1 MDFWRVSP
9 WRQGSATHVYRSSC
23 WIGSTVR
30 GGAFPPS
37 LLCSVEADR
46 EAAKNE
52 EMGKEVEI
60 WEEIHGAECFFN
72 GSQTILNIKNILCCS
87 LKGSA

>member
-52 EMGKEVEI
+52 KMGKGGGNMGGNP
-60 WEEIHGAECFFN
+60 WSGDAECFFN
-72 GSQTILNIKNILCCS
+72 GSQMILNIKNMFYAAL
-87 LKGSA
+87 